1 MFSESTLDQTSQLR
15 KMQIKKKKK
24 KEIEREK
31 KGKKWAKEEASQV
44 SIEVMKE

>member
-15 KMQIKKKKK
+15 KMQIKKKK